1 MGKKLYTVSLTEK
14 SAESA
19 KKREDN
25 FSGLLD
31 RLLADWLRRSR
42 A

>member
-14 SAESA
+14 AAERA
-19 KKREDN
+19 KRRQSN

-31 RLLADWLRRSR
+31 QLLADWLRKSR